1 MIKLSYHDIL
11 NIIIFN
17 RNSIAKI
24 TAIGILLIF
33 LILIFV
39 YPVTYTSTVT
49 VLPPEKN
56 NEMTG
61 LSSLLGSQEFSN
73 LLSTGT
79 GSANSQ
85 LYQQILESRTVS
97 VFVVKKLN
105 LTNYFNT
112 TNIYRVAG
120 QLEKHISVEVTKEGI
135 IKFTTELSTPFFPIF
150 ANKDTVRNLTARIS
164 NSFIEGLDKIN
175 QDKLSSKAKKARI
188 YIEGQIQ
195 KTKTTLDSVENSLMD
210 FQRTNKAVSLPEQ
223 VNAAID
229 AAAKL
234 KAEIMKTEV
243 ELGLLEPNLRKD
255 NKALLALKNKLNN
268 LQEQYNKME
277 MGSRDYLVA
286 FKEVPELGKVL
297 ANLLREV
304 KIQNEVY
311 TMLQQQYY
319 KEKIQENKDLPT
331 VEILDEAIPPL
342 SSSSPRIV
350 FATIMGGIFVFLCAG
365 LIFIVKDRQI
375 YLIKNKNNKQEEN
388 V

>member
-1 MIKLSYHDIL
+1 MSYHDIL

-17 RNSIAKI
+17 RNSITKI

-39 YPVTYTSTVT
+39 YPVTYKSTVT
-49 VLPPEKN
+49 VLPPDKN

-61 LSSLLGSQEFSN
+61 LSSLIGTQDFTN

-85 LYQQILESRTVS
+85 LYQQILESRTAS

-105 LTNYFNT
+105 LINYFNT
-112 TNIYRVAG
+112 DNVYKAAG

-135 IKFTTELSTPFFPIF
+135 IRFTSELTTSFFPIF

-164 NSFIEGLDKIN
+164 NTFIEGLDKIN
-175 QDKLSSKAKKARI
+175 QDKLSSKAKKARV

-195 KTKTTLDSVENSLMD
+195 KTRITLDSVENELMD
-210 FQRTNKAVSLPEQ
+210 FQKTNKAVSLPEQ

-277 MGSRDYLVA
+277 MGSQDYLVA

-297 ANLLREV
+297 TNLLREV

-342 SSSSPRIV
+342 TASSPRIV
-350 FATIMGGIFVFLCAG
+350 FTTIMGGIFVFLCAG

-375 YLIKNKNNKQEEN
+375 YMIKNKNNKKEED

>member
-33 LILIFV
+33 LILLFV

-85 LYQQILESRTVS
+85 LYQQILESRTAS

-112 TNIYRVAG
+112 NNIYRVAG

-188 YIEGQIQ
+188 YIESQIQ

-350 FATIMGGIFVFLCAG
+350 FATIMGGIFVFFCAG
-365 LIFIVKDRQI
+365 LIFIAKDRRF
-375 YLIKNKNNKQEEN
+375 YLIKNKNNNKEVN

>member
-1 MIKLSYHDIL
+1 MSYHDIL

-17 RNSIAKI
+17 RNSIIKI
-24 TAIGILLIF
+24 TGIGIVFILLI
-33 LILIFV
+33 LILI
-39 YPVTYTSTVT
+39 YPVTYKSTVT
-49 VLPPEKN
+49 VLPPDKN

-61 LSSLLGSQEFSN
+61 LSNLLGAQDFSG
-73 LLSTGT
+73 LLTAGT
-79 GSANSQ
+79 GNANSQ
-85 LYQQILESRTVS
+85 LYQQILESRTAS
-97 VFVVKKLN
+97 VFVVKKLG

-112 TNIYRVAG
+112 DNIYKAAG
-120 QLEKHISVEVTKEGI
+120 KLENHIAVEVTKEGL
-135 IKFTTELSTPFFPIF
+135 IKLTSDLSTPFFPVF
-150 ANKDTVRNLTARIS
+150 ANKDTVRNLAARIS

-175 QDKLSSKAKKARI
+175 REKLSSKAKKARI
-188 YIEGQIQ
+188 YIEGQIL
-195 KTKTTLDSVENSLMD
+195 KTKTILDSVENRLMD
-210 FQRTNKAVSLPEQ
+210 FQKTNKAVSLPEQ

-243 ELGLLEPNLRKD
+243 ELGLLEPNLRED
-255 NKALLALKNKLNN
+255 NKSLLALKNKLNN

-277 MGSRDYLVA
+277 MGSQDYLVA
-286 FKEVPELGKVL
+286 FKEVPELGKQL

-342 SSSSPRIV
+342 TSSSPRIV
-350 FATIMGGIFVFLCAG
+350 FVAILGGIFLFLCAS
-365 LIFIVKDRQI
+365 LIFIIKDRNI
-375 YLIKNKNNKQEEN
+375 YLIRNKNNKKEEN

>member
-1 MIKLSYHDIL
+1 MSYHDIL

-17 RNSIAKI
+17 RNSIIKI
-24 TAIGILLIF
+24 TGIGIVFILLI
-33 LILIFV
+33 LILI
-39 YPVTYTSTVT
+39 YPVTYKSTVT
-49 VLPPEKN
+49 VLPPDKN

-61 LSSLLGSQEFSN
+61 LSTLLGAQDFSG
-73 LLSTGT
+73 LLTAGT
-79 GSANSQ
+79 GNANSQ
-85 LYQQILESRTVS
+85 LYQQILESRTAS
-97 VFVVKKLN
+97 VFVVKKLG

-112 TNIYRVAG
+112 DNIYKAAG
-120 QLEKHISVEVTKEGI
+120 KLENHIAVEVTKEGL
-135 IKFTTELSTPFFPIF
+135 IKLTSDLSTPFFPVF
-150 ANKDTVRNLTARIS
+150 ANKDTVRNLAARIS

-175 QDKLSSKAKKARI
+175 REKLSSKAKKARI
-188 YIEGQIQ
+188 YIEGQIL
-195 KTKTTLDSVENSLMD
+195 KTKTILDSVENRLMD
-210 FQRTNKAVSLPEQ
+210 FQKTNKAVSLPEQ

-243 ELGLLEPNLRKD
+243 ELGLLEPNLRED
-255 NKALLALKNKLNN
+255 NKSLLALKNKLNN

-277 MGSRDYLVA
+277 MGSQDYLVA
-286 FKEVPELGKVL
+286 FKEVPELGKQL

-342 SSSSPRIV
+342 TSSSPRIV
-350 FATIMGGIFVFLCAG
+350 FVAVLGGIFLFLCAS
-365 LIFIVKDRQI
+365 LIFIIKDRNI
-375 YLIKNKNNKQEEN
+375 YLIRNKNNKKEEN

>member
-1 MIKLSYHDIL
+1 MSYHDIL

-17 RNSIAKI
+17 RNSIIKI
-24 TAIGILLIF
+24 TAIGTLLIL

-61 LSSLLGSQEFSN
+61 LSSLISSQDFPG
-73 LLSTGT
+73 LLSAGN

-85 LYQQILESRTVS
+85 LYQQILESRTAS
-97 VFVVKKLN
+97 VYVVEKLN
-105 LTNYFNT
+105 LTKYFNT
-112 TNIYRVAG
+112 GNIYIAASK
-120 QLEKHISVEVTKEGI
+120 LESHIGVEVTKEGI
-135 IKFTTELSTPFFPIF
+135 IKLTSNLSTPFFPIF
-150 ANKDTVRNLTARIS
+150 ANKDSVRDLTARIS

-175 QDKLSSKAKKARI
+175 REKLSSKAKKARV

-195 KTKTTLDSVENSLMD
+195 KTKVTLDSVENLLMD
-210 FQRTNKAVSLPEQ
+210 FQKSNKTVSLPEQ

-243 ELGLLEPNLRKD
+243 ELGLLEPNLRED

-277 MGSRDYLVA
+277 MGSKDYLVA
-286 FKEVPELGKVL
+286 FKEVPELGKQL
-297 ANLLREV
+297 TNLLREV

-342 SSSSPRIV
+342 KASSPRIV
-350 FATIMGGIFVFLCAG
+350 FATVMGGIFIFLCAS
-365 LIFIVKDRQI
+365 LIFVVKNRQI
-375 YLIKNKNNKQEEN
+375 YLTRNKKEED

>member
-1 MIKLSYHDIL
+1 MSYHDIL

-17 RNSIAKI
+17 RNSITKI

-39 YPVTYTSTVT
+39 YPVTYKSTVT
-49 VLPPEKN
+49 VLPPDKN

-61 LSSLLGSQEFSN
+61 LSSLIGTQDFTN

-85 LYQQILESRTVS
+85 LYQQILESRTAS

-105 LTNYFNT
+105 LINYFNT
-112 TNIYRVAG
+112 DNVYKAAG

-135 IKFTTELSTPFFPIF
+135 IRFTSELTTSFFPIF

-164 NSFIEGLDKIN
+164 NTFIEGLDKIN
-175 QDKLSSKAKKARI
+175 QDKLSSKAKKARV

-195 KTKTTLDSVENSLMD
+195 KTRITLDSVENELMD
-210 FQRTNKAVSLPEQ
+210 FQKTNKAVSLPEQ

-277 MGSRDYLVA
+277 MGSQDYLVA

-297 ANLLREV
+297 TNLLREV

-342 SSSSPRIV
+342 TASSPRIV
-350 FATIMGGIFVFLCAG
+350 FTTIMGGIFVFLCAG

-375 YLIKNKNNKQEEN
+375 YMIKNKNNKKEEN

>member
-1 MIKLSYHDIL
+1 MSYHDIL

-17 RNSIAKI
+17 RNSIIRI
-24 TAIGILLIF
+24 TAVGTLLIL

-61 LSSLLGSQEFSN
+61 LSSLLSSQDFPG
-73 LLSTGT
+73 LLSAGS

-85 LYQQILESRTVS
+85 LYQQILESRTAS

-105 LTNYFNT
+105 LTKYFNT
-112 TNIYRVAG
+112 GNIYIAAG
-120 QLEKHISVEVTKEGI
+120 KLENHIDVEVTKEGI
-135 IKFTTELSTPFFPIF
+135 IRLTSNLSTPFFPVF
-150 ANKDTVRNLTARIS
+150 ANKDTVRDLTARIS
-164 NSFIEGLDKIN
+164 NSFMEGLDKIN
-175 QDKLSSKAKKARI
+175 REKLSSKAKKARV

-195 KTKTTLDSVENSLMD
+195 KTKVALDSVENLLMD
-210 FQRTNKAVSLPEQ
+210 FQKSNKTVSLPEQ

-243 ELGLLEPNLRKD
+243 ELGLLEPNLRED

-277 MGSRDYLVA
+277 MGSKDYLIA
-286 FKEVPELGKVL
+286 FKEVPELGKQL
-297 ANLLREV
+297 TNLLREV

-331 VEILDEAIPPL
+331 IEILDEAIPPL
-342 SSSSPRIV
+342 KASSPRIV
-350 FATIMGGIFVFLCAG
+350 FATVMGGIFIFLCSS
-365 LIFIVKDRQI
+365 LIFIVKDRRI
-375 YLIKNKNNKQEEN
+375 YIIRNKKVQD

>member
-1 MIKLSYHDIL
+1 MSYHDIL

>member
-1 MIKLSYHDIL
+1 
-11 NIIIFN
+11 
-17 RNSIAKI
+17 
-24 TAIGILLIF
+24 
-33 LILIFV
+33 
-39 YPVTYTSTVT
+39 
-49 VLPPEKN
+49 
-56 NEMTG
+56 
-61 LSSLLGSQEFSN
+61 
-73 LLSTGT
+73 
-79 GSANSQ
+79 
-85 LYQQILESRTVS
+85 
-97 VFVVKKLN
+97 
-105 LTNYFNT
+105 
-112 TNIYRVAG
+112 
-120 QLEKHISVEVTKEGI
+120 
-135 IKFTTELSTPFFPIF
+135 
-150 ANKDTVRNLTARIS
+150 
-164 NSFIEGLDKIN
+164 IEGLDKIN

-188 YIEGQIQ
+188 YIESQVQ
-195 KTKTTLDSVENSLMD
+195 KTKTTLDSVENKLMD

-255 NKALLALKNKLNN
+255 NKSLLALKNKLNN
-268 LQEQYNKME
+268 LQEQYTKME
-277 MGSRDYLVA
+277 MGSQDYLVA

-350 FATIMGGIFVFLCAG
+350 FATVMGGIFVFLCAS

-375 YLIKNKNNKQEEN
+375 YLLKNKNNKKEEN

>member
-1 MIKLSYHDIL
+1 MSYHDIL

-17 RNSIAKI
+17 RNSITKI

-39 YPVTYTSTVT
+39 YPVTYKSTVT
-49 VLPPEKN
+49 VLPPDKN

-61 LSSLLGSQEFSN
+61 LSSLIGTQDFTN

-85 LYQQILESRTVS
+85 LYQQILESRTAS

-105 LTNYFNT
+105 LINYFNT
-112 TNIYRVAG
+112 DNVYKAAG

-135 IKFTTELSTPFFPIF
+135 IRFTSELTTSFFPIF

-164 NSFIEGLDKIN
+164 NTFIEGLDKIN
-175 QDKLSSKAKKARI
+175 QDKLSSKAKKARV

-195 KTKTTLDSVENSLMD
+195 KTRITLDSVENELMD
-210 FQRTNKAVSLPEQ
+210 FQKTNKAVSLPEQ

-277 MGSRDYLVA
+277 MGSQDYLVA

-297 ANLLREV
+297 TNLLREV

-311 TMLQQQYY
+311 TMLQQQFY

-375 YLIKNKNNKQEEN
+375 YMIKNKNNKKEEN

>member
-1 MIKLSYHDIL
+1 LSYHDIL

-17 RNSIAKI
+17 RNSIIKI
-24 TAIGILLIF
+24 TGIGIVFILLI
-33 LILIFV
+33 LILI
-39 YPVTYTSTVT
+39 YPVTYKSTVT
-49 VLPPEKN
+49 VLPPDKN

-61 LSSLLGSQEFSN
+61 LSTLLGAQDFSG
-73 LLSTGT
+73 LLTAGT
-79 GSANSQ
+79 GNANSQ
-85 LYQQILESRTVS
+85 LYQQILESRTAS
-97 VFVVKKLN
+97 VFVVKKLG

-112 TNIYRVAG
+112 DNIYKAAG
-120 QLEKHISVEVTKEGI
+120 KLENHIAVEVTKEGL
-135 IKFTTELSTPFFPIF
+135 IKLTSDLSTPFFPVF
-150 ANKDTVRNLTARIS
+150 ANKDTVRNLAARIS

-175 QDKLSSKAKKARI
+175 REKLSSKAKKARI
-188 YIEGQIQ
+188 YIEGQIL
-195 KTKTTLDSVENSLMD
+195 KTKTILDSVENRLMD
-210 FQRTNKAVSLPEQ
+210 FQKTNKAVSLPEQ

-243 ELGLLEPNLRKD
+243 ELGLLEPNLRED
-255 NKALLALKNKLNN
+255 NKSLLALKNKLNN

-277 MGSRDYLVA
+277 MGSQDYLVA
-286 FKEVPELGKVL
+286 FREVPELGKQL

-342 SSSSPRIV
+342 TSSSPRIV
-350 FATIMGGIFVFLCAG
+350 FVAILGGIFLFLCAS
-365 LIFIVKDRQI
+365 LIFIIKDRNI
-375 YLIKNKNNKQEEN
+375 YLIRNKNNKKEEN

>member
-1 MIKLSYHDIL
+1 MSYHDIL

-17 RNSIAKI
+17 RNSIIRI
-24 TAIGILLIF
+24 TAIGTLLIL

-61 LSSLLGSQEFSN
+61 LSSLLSSQDFSG
-73 LLSTGT
+73 LLSAGS

-85 LYQQILESRTVS
+85 LYQQILESRTAS

-105 LTNYFNT
+105 LTKYFNT
-112 TNIYRVAG
+112 GNIYIAAG
-120 QLEKHISVEVTKEGI
+120 KLENHIDVEVTKEGI
-135 IKFTTELSTPFFPIF
+135 IRLTSNLSTPFFPVF
-150 ANKDTVRNLTARIS
+150 ANKDTVRDLTARIS
-164 NSFIEGLDKIN
+164 NSFMEGLDKIN
-175 QDKLSSKAKKARI
+175 REKLSSKAKKARV

-195 KTKTTLDSVENSLMD
+195 KTKVALDSVENLLMD
-210 FQRTNKAVSLPEQ
+210 FQKSNKTVSLPEQ

-243 ELGLLEPNLRKD
+243 ELGLLEPNLRED

-277 MGSRDYLVA
+277 MGSKDYLIA
-286 FKEVPELGKVL
+286 FKEVPELGKQL
-297 ANLLREV
+297 TNLLREV

-331 VEILDEAIPPL
+331 IEILDEAIPPL
-342 SSSSPRIV
+342 KASSPRIV
-350 FATIMGGIFVFLCAG
+350 FATVMGGVFIFLCSS
-365 LIFIVKDRQI
+365 LIFIVKDRRI
-375 YLIKNKNNKQEEN
+375 YIIRNKKVQD

>member
-1 MIKLSYHDIL
+1 M
-11 NIIIFN
+11 
-17 RNSIAKI
+17 
-24 TAIGILLIF
+24 
-33 LILIFV
+33 
-39 YPVTYTSTVT
+39 
-49 VLPPEKN
+49 
-56 NEMTG
+56 
-61 LSSLLGSQEFSN
+61 
-73 LLSTGT
+73 
-79 GSANSQ
+79 
-85 LYQQILESRTVS
+85 
-97 VFVVKKLN
+97 
-105 LTNYFNT
+105 
-112 TNIYRVAG
+112 
-120 QLEKHISVEVTKEGI
+120 
-135 IKFTTELSTPFFPIF
+135 
-150 ANKDTVRNLTARIS
+150 IS

-188 YIEGQIQ
+188 YIEGQIR
-195 KTKTTLDSVENSLMD
+195 KTKTILDSVENKLMD
-210 FQRTNKAVSLPEQ
+210 FQKANKAVSLPEQ

-255 NKALLALKNKLNN
+255 NKSLLALKNKLNN

-277 MGSRDYLVA
+277 MGSQDYLVA

-319 KEKIQENKDLPT
+319 KEKIQENKNLPT
-331 VEILDEAIPPL
+331 VEVLDEAIPPL
-342 SSSSPRIV
+342 SSSSPRTV
-350 FATIMGGIFVFLCAG
+350 FATIMGGIFVFLCTG

-375 YLIKNKNNKQEEN
+375 YLVKNNNNQKEEN

>member
-1 MIKLSYHDIL
+1 MSYHDIL

-17 RNSIAKI
+17 RNSIIKI
-24 TAIGILLIF
+24 TAIGILLIL
-33 LILIFV
+33 LILLFI
-39 YPVTYTSTVT
+39 YPVTYKSTVT

-73 LLSTGT
+73 LLSVGS

-85 LYQQILESRTVS
+85 LYQQILESRTAS
-97 VFVVKKLN
+97 VFVVKKLH
-105 LTNYFNT
+105 LTKYFNT
-112 TNIYRVAG
+112 GNVYKAAAK
-120 QLEKHISVEVTKEGI
+120 LEDHIGVEVTKEGI
-135 IKFTTELSTPFFPIF
+135 IKLTSELSTSFFPLF
-150 ANKDTVRNLTARIS
+150 ANKDSVRDLAARIS
-164 NSFIEGLDKIN
+164 NTFVEGLDKIN
-175 QDKLSSKAKKARI
+175 REKLSSKAKKARV

-195 KTKTTLDSVENSLMD
+195 KTKETLDSVENRLMD
-210 FQRTNKAVSLPEQ
+210 FQKANKAVSLPEQ

-268 LQEQYNKME
+268 LQAQYNKME

-286 FKEVPELGKVL
+286 FKEIPELGKVL
-297 ANLLREV
+297 TNLLREV

-342 SSSSPRIV
+342 KSSAPRIV
-350 FATIMGGIFVFLCAG
+350 FVTVLGGIFVFLCAG

-375 YLIKNKNNKQEEN
+375 YLIKNGNNKKEED

>member
-1 MIKLSYHDIL
+1 MSYHDIL

-17 RNSIAKI
+17 RNSIIRI
-24 TAIGILLIF
+24 TAVGTLLIL

-61 LSSLLGSQEFSN
+61 LSSLLSSQDFSG
-73 LLSTGT
+73 LLSAGS

-85 LYQQILESRTVS
+85 LYQQILESRTAS

-105 LTNYFNT
+105 LTKYFNT
-112 TNIYRVAG
+112 GNIYIAAG
-120 QLEKHISVEVTKEGI
+120 KLENHIDVEVTKEGI
-135 IKFTTELSTPFFPIF
+135 IRLTSNLSTPFFPVF
-150 ANKDTVRNLTARIS
+150 ANKDTVRDLTARIS
-164 NSFIEGLDKIN
+164 NSFVEGLDKIN
-175 QDKLSSKAKKARI
+175 REKLSSKAKKARV

-195 KTKTTLDSVENSLMD
+195 KTKVALDSVENLLMD
-210 FQRTNKAVSLPEQ
+210 FQKSNKTVSLPEQ

-243 ELGLLEPNLRKD
+243 ELGLLEPNLRED

-277 MGSRDYLVA
+277 MGSKDYLIA
-286 FKEVPELGKVL
+286 FKEVPELGKQL
-297 ANLLREV
+297 TNLLREV

-331 VEILDEAIPPL
+331 IEILDEAIPPL
-342 SSSSPRIV
+342 KASSPRIV
-350 FATIMGGIFVFLCAG
+350 FATVMGGIFIFLCSS
-365 LIFIVKDRQI
+365 LIFIVKDRRI
-375 YLIKNKNNKQEEN
+375 YIIRNKKVQD

>member
-1 MIKLSYHDIL
+1 MSYHDIL

-17 RNSIAKI
+17 RNSIIRI
-24 TAIGILLIF
+24 TAIGTLLIL

-61 LSSLLGSQEFSN
+61 LSSLLSSQDFPG
-73 LLSTGT
+73 LLSAGS

-85 LYQQILESRTVS
+85 LYQQILESRTAS

-105 LTNYFNT
+105 LTKYFNT
-112 TNIYRVAG
+112 GNIYIAAG
-120 QLEKHISVEVTKEGI
+120 KLENHIDVEVTKEGI
-135 IKFTTELSTPFFPIF
+135 IRLTSNLSTPFFPVF
-150 ANKDTVRNLTARIS
+150 ANKDTVRDLTARIS
-164 NSFIEGLDKIN
+164 NSFMEGLDKIN
-175 QDKLSSKAKKARI
+175 REKLSSKAKKARV

-195 KTKTTLDSVENSLMD
+195 KTKVALDSVENLLMD
-210 FQRTNKAVSLPEQ
+210 FQKSNKTVSLPEQ

-243 ELGLLEPNLRKD
+243 ELGLLEPNLRED

-277 MGSRDYLVA
+277 MGSKDYLIA
-286 FKEVPELGKVL
+286 FKEVPELGKQL
-297 ANLLREV
+297 TNLLREV

-331 VEILDEAIPPL
+331 IEILDEAIPPL
-342 SSSSPRIV
+342 KASSPRIV
-350 FATIMGGIFVFLCAG
+350 FATVMGGIFIFLCSS
-365 LIFIVKDRQI
+365 LIFIVKDRRI
-375 YLIKNKNNKQEEN
+375 YIIRNKKVQD

>member
-1 MIKLSYHDIL
+1 MSYHDIL

-17 RNSIAKI
+17 RNSILKI
-24 TAIGILLIF
+24 TAIAVLIIL

-39 YPVTYTSTVT
+39 YPVTYDSTVT
-49 VLPPEKN
+49 LLPPEKN
-56 NEMTG
+56 NEMSG
-61 LSSLLGSQEFSN
+61 LSSLLSTQDFSS
-73 LLSTGT
+73 LLTAGT

-85 LYQQILESRTVS
+85 LYQQILESRTAS
-97 VFVVKKLN
+97 VYVVKKLN

-112 TNIYRVAG
+112 ENIYKAAG
-120 QLEKHISVEVTKEGI
+120 KLENHIAVEVTKEGI
-135 IKFTTELSTPFFPIF
+135 IKLTSELSTPFFPIF
-150 ANKDTVRNLTARIS
+150 SNKDSVRNLAARIS
-164 NSFIEGLDKIN
+164 NSFVEGLDKIN
-175 QDKLSSKAKKARI
+175 REKLSSKAKKARV
-188 YIEGQIQ
+188 YIEGEIQ
-195 KTKTTLDSVENSLMD
+195 KTKIKLDSVENMLMV
-210 FQRTNKAVSLPEQ
+210 FQKSNKAVSLPEQ

-243 ELGLLEPNLRKD
+243 ELGLLEPNLRED
-255 NKALLALKNKLNN
+255 NKSLLALKNKLNN

-277 MGSRDYLVA
+277 MGSQDYLVA
-286 FKEVPELGKVL
+286 FKEVPELGKQL

-342 SSSSPRIV
+342 KSSSPRIV
-350 FATIMGGIFVFLCAG
+350 FAAILGGIFVFFCSS
-365 LIFIVKDRQI
+365 LIFVVKDREI
-375 YLIKNKNNKQEEN
+375 YLIRNNKNKKEEN

>member
-1 MIKLSYHDIL
+1 M
-11 NIIIFN
+11 
-17 RNSIAKI
+17 
-24 TAIGILLIF
+24 
-33 LILIFV
+33 
-39 YPVTYTSTVT
+39 
-49 VLPPEKN
+49 
-56 NEMTG
+56 
-61 LSSLLGSQEFSN
+61 
-73 LLSTGT
+73 
-79 GSANSQ
+79 
-85 LYQQILESRTVS
+85 
-97 VFVVKKLN
+97 
-105 LTNYFNT
+105 
-112 TNIYRVAG
+112 
-120 QLEKHISVEVTKEGI
+120 
-135 IKFTTELSTPFFPIF
+135 
-150 ANKDTVRNLTARIS
+150 IS

-188 YIEGQIQ
+188 YIEGQIR
-195 KTKTTLDSVENSLMD
+195 KTKTILDSVENKLMD
-210 FQRTNKAVSLPEQ
+210 FQKANKAVSLPEQ

-255 NKALLALKNKLNN
+255 NKSLLALKNKLNN

-277 MGSRDYLVA
+277 MGSQDYLVA

-331 VEILDEAIPPL
+331 VEVLDEAIPPL
-342 SSSSPRIV
+342 SSSSPRTV

-375 YLIKNKNNKQEEN
+375 YLVKNNNNQKEEN

>member
-1 MIKLSYHDIL
+1 MSYHDIL

-17 RNSIAKI
+17 RNSIIRI
-24 TAIGILLIF
+24 TAIGTLLIL

-61 LSSLLGSQEFSN
+61 LSSLLSSQDFPG
-73 LLSTGT
+73 LLSAGS

-85 LYQQILESRTVS
+85 LYQQILESRTAS

-105 LTNYFNT
+105 LTKYFNT
-112 TNIYRVAG
+112 GNIYIAAG
-120 QLEKHISVEVTKEGI
+120 KLENHIDVEVTKEGI
-135 IKFTTELSTPFFPIF
+135 IRLTSNLSTPFFPVF
-150 ANKDTVRNLTARIS
+150 ANKDTVRDLTARIS
-164 NSFIEGLDKIN
+164 NSFVEGLDKIN
-175 QDKLSSKAKKARI
+175 REKLSSKAKKARV

-195 KTKTTLDSVENSLMD
+195 KTKVALDSVENLLMD
-210 FQRTNKAVSLPEQ
+210 FQKSNKTVSLPEQ

-243 ELGLLEPNLRKD
+243 ELGLLEPNLRED

-277 MGSRDYLVA
+277 MGSKDYLIA
-286 FKEVPELGKVL
+286 FKEVPELGKQL
-297 ANLLREV
+297 TNLLREV

-331 VEILDEAIPPL
+331 IEILDEAIPPL
-342 SSSSPRIV
+342 KASSPRIV
-350 FATIMGGIFVFLCAG
+350 FATVMGGIFIFLCSS
-365 LIFIVKDRQI
+365 LIFIVKDRRI
-375 YLIKNKNNKQEEN
+375 YIIRNKKVQD

>member
-1 MIKLSYHDIL
+1 LSYHDIL

-17 RNSIAKI
+17 RNSIIKI
-24 TAIGILLIF
+24 TAIGIFLIF

-39 YPVTYTSTVT
+39 YPVTYKSTVT

-61 LSSLLGSQEFSN
+61 ISSLIGSQDFSN
-73 LLSTGT
+73 LLSAGT

-85 LYQQILESRTVS
+85 LYQQILESRTAS

-112 TNIYRVAG
+112 NNVYRAAG

-135 IKFTTELSTPFFPIF
+135 IKFTSELSTPFFPIF

-175 QDKLSSKAKKARI
+175 QNKLSSKAKKARI

-195 KTKTTLDSVENSLMD
+195 KTKEVLDSVENKLME
-210 FQRTNKAVSLPEQ
+210 FQKTNKAVSLPEQ

-255 NKALLALKNKLNN
+255 NRSLLALKNKLNN

-277 MGSRDYLVA
+277 MGSQDYLVA
-286 FKEVPELGKVL
+286 FKEVPELGRVL

-342 SSSSPRIV
+342 TSSSPRII
-350 FATIMGGIFVFLCAG
+350 FATVMGGVFVFLCSS
-365 LIFIVKDRQI
+365 LIIIVKDRQF
-375 YLIKNKNNKQEEN
+375 YLIKNKNNKKEEN

>member
-1 MIKLSYHDIL
+1 MSYHDIL

-17 RNSIAKI
+17 RNSIIKI
-24 TAIGILLIF
+24 TGIAVLFIF

-39 YPVTYTSTVT
+39 YPVTYKSTVT

-56 NEMTG
+56 NEMSG
-61 LSSLLGSQEFSN
+61 LSSLLSAQDFSG
-73 LLSTGT
+73 LLTSGA

-85 LYQQILESRTVS
+85 LYQQILESRTAS
-97 VFVVKKLN
+97 VFVVNELG

-112 TNIYRVAG
+112 DNVYIAASK
-120 QLEKHISVEVTKEGI
+120 LENHISVEVTKEGI
-135 IKFTTELSTPFFPIF
+135 IKLTSELATPFFPIF
-150 ANKDTVRNLTARIS
+150 SNKDSVRSLAARIS
-164 NSFIEGLDKIN
+164 NSFVEGLDKIN
-175 QDKLSSKAKKARI
+175 REKLSSKAKKARLF
-188 YIEGQIQ
+188 IEGQIQ
-195 KTKTTLDSVENSLMD
+195 KTKIKLDSVENMLMV
-210 FQRTNKAVSLPEQ
+210 FQRSNKAVSLPEQ

-243 ELGLLEPNLRKD
+243 ELGLLEPNFRED
-255 NKALLALKNKLNN
+255 NKSLLALKNKLNN

-277 MGSRDYLVA
+277 MGSQDYLVA
-286 FKEVPELGKVL
+286 FKEVPELGKQL

-342 SSSSPRIV
+342 NPAGPRVV
-350 FATIMGGIFVFLCAG
+350 FSTILGGIFVFLLSS
-365 LIFIVKDRQI
+365 LIFVINDRKMYI
-375 YLIKNKNNKQEEN
+375 FKNKKEQN

>member
-1 MIKLSYHDIL
+1 MSYHDIL

-17 RNSIAKI
+17 GNSIIKI
-24 TAIGILLIF
+24 TFIGILLILF
-33 LILIFV
+33 ILIFI

-61 LSSLLGSQEFSN
+61 LSSLIGSQDFSG
-73 LLSTGT
+73 LLTAGA

-85 LYQQILESRTVS
+85 LYQQILESRSAS
-97 VFVVKKLN
+97 VFVIKKLN
-105 LTNYFNT
+105 LIDYFNT
-112 TNIYRVAG
+112 DNVYKAAG
-120 QLEKHISVEVTKEGI
+120 KLEKHISVDVTKEGI
-135 IKFTTELSTPFFPIF
+135 IKLSSELSTPLFPLF
-150 ANKDTVRNLTARIS
+150 ANKDSVRDLAARIS
-164 NSFIEGLDKIN
+164 NSYVEGLDNIN
-175 QDKLSSKAKKARI
+175 REKLSSKAKKARV

-195 KTKTTLDSVENSLMD
+195 KTKTTLDSVENRLMV
-210 FQRTNKAVSLPEQ
+210 FQKSNKAVSLPEQ

-234 KAEIMKTEV
+234 KAEIMKTEI
-243 ELGLLEPNLRKD
+243 ELGLLEPNMRED
-255 NKALLALKNKLNN
+255 NKTLLALKNKLNN

-277 MGSRDYLVA
+277 MGSKDYLVA
-286 FKEVPELGKVL
+286 FKEVPELGKEL
-297 ANLLREV
+297 TNLLREV

-342 SSSSPRIV
+342 KSSGPKIV
-350 FATIMGGIFVFLCAG
+350 FATIMGGIFVFLCAS
-365 LIFIVKDRQI
+365 LIFVFKDRQI
-375 YLIKNKNNKQEEN
+375 YQ
-388 V
+388 